1 MTDIKSEL
9 PPLPTEG
16 VQHGFIGRRRLL
28 RVGLAATPV
37 VLTLSGRS
45 AMAQVQDCPGVGGL
59 SLPTW
64 NSICPGGAF
73 IGSSH
78 HTLTTGRLG
87 LSPDH
92 WTPTAVGPTFKAPYE
107 WPVSPFE
114 SIRIK
119 GQDYGWEPSKYL
131 SYNNIGSADKCW
143 KTGTKYNAIFTKSS
157 NGHSFSRILLD
168 AKDSLEGHLCA
179 AYLNA
184 KAMPGVY
191 VMTPAEVISLAG
203 FGYLVPGGKP
213 LTNGQIKAFLGQTW
227 A

>member
-1 MTDIKSEL
+1 MIDNKSEL
-9 PPLPTEG
+9 PPLHAEG
-16 VQHGFIGRRRLL
+16 VQQAHMGRRRLL

-45 AMAQVQDCPGVGGL
+45 AMAQMQDCPGVGGL

-64 NSICPGGAF
+64 NSICPGGEF

-78 HTLTTGRLG
+78 HSLNTGRLG
-87 LSPDH
+87 LPPAH
-92 WTPTAVGPTFKAPYE
+92 WVPNAAGPTFKAPYA
-107 WPVSPFE
+107 WPVAPFE
-114 SIRIK
+114 NLKIK
-119 GQDYGWEPSKYL
+119 GQEYGWDPRRYL
-131 SYNNIGSADKCW
+131 SYSDIASADKCW

-157 NGHSFSRILLD
+157 NRSSFSRILLD
-168 AKDSLEGHLCA
+168 ARDSFEGYLCA

-191 VMTPAEVISLAG
+191 VMTPAEVISLARY
-203 FGYLVPGGKP
+203 GYLVPGSKP